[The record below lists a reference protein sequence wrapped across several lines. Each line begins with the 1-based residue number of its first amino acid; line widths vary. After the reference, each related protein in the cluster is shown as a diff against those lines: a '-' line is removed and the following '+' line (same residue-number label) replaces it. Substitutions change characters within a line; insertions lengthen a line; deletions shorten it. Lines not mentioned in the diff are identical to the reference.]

1 MHIEGVTTGSI
12 MTSWK
17 KFFFLH
23 FVLVLVELLFGCR
36 ERTCWSMNAYWFFVH
51 YSFKSMR
58 KQFLFNKPTKQE
70 NKILFKYDKNTEGDG
85 KNQFSFA
92 ISNRVKDV
100 HQILNTQQKELQF
113 YRSRFTFSSLPFW
126 NFSKSLRVYR
136 RRWGDAINRT
146 PAYANGNKCF
156 TDAKRKMFILLPTCH
171 CLTLATA
178 ILAILKWKMKNEWRK
193 EQFANGI
200 AIDIRRNF
208 INLAA
213 ASRFV
218 RVLFFFCFLAVA
230 FGLVITLT
238 IYDDIISCTY
248 MVGYYLIR
256 CVSVYCVSW
265 MIFSTS
271 TLSSVSSTFDSDRNE
286 KWKNLITCNIFL
298 STFNN
303 LIYYW
308 RYPRYRLNEFLCMN
322 RKFYTKNYIVNRQKQ
337 QNEFQEQYQPD

>member
-1 MHIEGVTTGSI
+1 

-218 RVLFFFCFLAVA
+218 RVLFFSCCFR
-230 FGLVITLT
+230 FG
-238 IYDDIISCTY
+238 DH
-248 MVGYYLIR
+248 
-256 CVSVYCVSW
+256 
-265 MIFSTS
+265 
-271 TLSSVSSTFDSDRNE
+271 SDH
-286 KWKNLITCNIFL
+286 I
-298 STFNN
+298 
-303 LIYYW
+303 W
-308 RYPRYRLNEFLCMN
+308 RYNLVYLYGWILSHTVCFCVLCIMNDLQYVYIGQCIEHVRLWSKWEMKEFNYLQHFSLYVQQFDLLLAIPAIPIEWISMHESKILYKKLCC
-322 RKFYTKNYIVNRQKQ
+322 K
-337 QNEFQEQYQPD
+337 